1 VKSLPIHPLLSRCV
15 QALVVQDSSERGVG
29 TVAPY
34 RVLPKPYPVMGFQY
48 QGRLRVLRGGR
59 DLLLERAG
67 ITGLQRESRWFRGE
81 AETRSVLVML
91 QPAGAWALFG
101 VSLNELAD
109 AHVGL
114 ADHLP
119 PREIHQLEERIAA
132 SESSH
137 SINTAVQSFLLRA
150 LAQARQ
156 SVHPAITAA
165 TSRLM
170 MVRGNMRVETLAAQ
184 LGVSKRQLERLFRL
198 QVGVSPRE
206 FASLARFVWTADQVI
221 LGRPI
226 IDIAA
231 EAGYA
236 DQAHLIR
243 TFVKRTGQTP
253 GRFTP
258 EDVADVAFV
267 QSRSSPTV

>member
-1 VKSLPIHPLLSRCV
+1 MKLLPVHPLLSRYV
-15 QALVVQDSSERGVG
+15 QALALQDCSEPGEG
-29 TVAPY
+29 TDVPY
-34 RVLPKPYPVMGFQY
+34 RVLPKPYPVMGIQY
-48 QGRLRVLRGGR
+48 RGRLRVLRGQS

-101 VSLNELAD
+101 VSLEELAD

-114 ADHLP
+114 ADLLP
-119 PREIHQLEERIAA
+119 PREIRELEERIDA
-132 SESSH
+132 SEAPR

-150 LAQARQ
+150 LEHSRQ
-156 SVHPAITAA
+156 SVHPAITVA

-170 MVRGNMRVETLAAQ
+170 TERGNIRIETLAAQ
-184 LGVSKRQLERLFRL
+184 LGLSKRQLERLFRL

-206 FASLARFVWTADQVI
+206 FAALARFAWTADQVMV
-221 LGRPI
+221 GRPI
-226 IDIAA
+226 VDIAA

-267 QSRSSPTV
+267 QSPPSTTA